1 MTRAPTGWAALLLTA
16 VTLLAACGAEDAP
29 VPAAGAE
36 APGPASTAAEAV
48 PPAAVATTE
57 RSVAGL
63 RSLVL
68 RPDGPGP
75 WPLVVFVHGAGAPP
89 EYYEDLLGEVAA
101 AGHVVVAPAMPGSVD
116 RADGRALLALPGQP
130 DRVGAVLDAV
140 LADAAR
146 FDVDPDRVALVGHS
160 LGAMTVLATA
170 HHACCRD
177 DRPDA
182 VVAVAGRLATFP
194 GAYGGG
200 TAPVLLVHGDRDDV
214 VPYDGSV
221 AARRTLDRLGV
232 DTHLLTV
239 VGGDHGRYLDDDD
252 PAHAAV
258 VDAVTAFLA
267 DPTTRPPA
275 GPGTRLTPTG

>member
-1 MTRAPTGWAALLLTA
+1 MTPAPTRWAALLL
-16 VTLLAACGAEDAP
+16 VGVVLLAGCGAEDAP

-36 APGPASTAAEAV
+36 ALPPSTTLLGPPFVVTVDEA
-48 PPAAVATTE
+48 P
-57 RSVAGL
+57 VAGL

-68 RPDGPGP
+68 RPEAPGP

-101 AGHVVVAPAMPGSVD
+101 AGHVVVAPALPGSVD
-116 RADGRALLALPGQP
+116 HADGRALLSLPDQP

-140 LADAAR
+140 LGDPDR
-146 FDVDPDRVALVGHS
+146 YDVDPDRVALAGHS

-170 HHACCRD
+170 HHDCCLD
-177 DRPDA
+177 ARPDV
-182 VVAVAGRLATFP
+182 VVAVAGRLANFP

-214 VPYDGSV
+214 VPYRGSV
-221 AARRTLDRLGV
+221 TARRTLGGLGV
-232 DTHLLTV
+232 DASLLTV
-239 VGGDHGRYLDDDD
+239 IGGDHGSYLDDDD

-267 DPTTRPPA
+267 GPTVRPPA
-275 GPGTRLTPTG
+275 GAGTRLSPPG